1 MIALYMVVFCIGNSA
16 DNIRQKC
23 LVLCSPPKC
32 RAFIVILC
40 IMLHNTKQKFSTK
53 VLVEAKEVVRSLQEQ
68 TAEMTEALAVMDL
81 MNDEG
86 KVPFDREIIR
96 ECSQMMAVFN
106 RLMFEQEAKLRH
118 IQMMQIADARADR
131 MYSEFRKG
139 VKTVSVN

>member
-1 MIALYMVVFCIGNSA
+1 MS
-16 DNIRQKC
+16 
-23 LVLCSPPKC
+23 VLCSPPKY
-32 RAFIVILC
+32 RAFIAIFSF
-40 IMLHNTKQKFSTK
+40 MLHKTDKKFSTK

>member
-1 MIALYMVVFCIGNSA
+1 MVDFVRETWRQ
-16 DNIRQKC
+16 IRQKC
-23 LVLCSPPKC
+23 CCLYAPPKY
-32 RAFIVILC
+32 RAFVVILSF
-40 IMLHNTKQKFSTK
+40 MLNKTDKKFSTS

-139 VKTVSVN
+139 VKPVSVN